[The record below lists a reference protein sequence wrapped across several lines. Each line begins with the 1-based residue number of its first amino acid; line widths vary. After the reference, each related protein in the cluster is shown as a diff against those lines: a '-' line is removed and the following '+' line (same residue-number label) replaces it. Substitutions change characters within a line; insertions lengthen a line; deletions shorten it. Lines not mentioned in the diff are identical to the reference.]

1 MAKGVSMERQIY
13 SLEVGSNEQTLT
25 LLDGHVAQL
34 FFDRCYK
41 RWYYNLYYM
50 DELVAAGIAL
60 NPDTAPLLGFTS
72 ESLALLDLGNKK
84 EEYEPFVELGQRLNL
99 LEISE

>member
-1 MAKGVSMERQIY
+1 MERQIY
-13 SLEVGSNEQTLT
+13 SLEVGSDEQTINLF
-25 LLDGHVAQL
+25 GGYSAQI

-60 NPDTAPLLGFTS
+60 NPDTAPLLGFVKD
-72 ESLALLDLGNKK
+72 SLGLLDIGNKK

-99 LEISE
+99 VEISE